1 MARSNP
7 KRGAA
12 FYRGDAGR
20 QKAEEEL
27 ARQKAAAEAR
37 KEQGNMPF
45 RFRVGVGDT
54 TQFVVLDDIPDFYR
68 FEHNLKNL
76 KTGFWDTYTGC
87 IKEWD
92 NCPVCDVAE
101 RESYYAMY
109 LSVLDLTPFKT
120 RDGEKHEFSR
130 KLLVVKPAQQ
140 KKFQR
145 AYAKAEK
152 DGRTLRGAIF
162 EVTRDGEKDSA
173 IGNDIELIEFME
185 EDELATYTRSW
196 KDKDGKKHTEDCS
209 EPFDYEKLFQEPDA
223 ESLRAIVGGSPTPG
237 SRAHEERELGGRSSS
252 RSRRRADEDDD
263 GDGDYEPADR
273 KSRMKS
279 ERSAP
284 KGRGRGRD
292 DDADDDADD
301 DGDDTSSS
309 RRPSRKGR
317 DEKPA
322 RTTGRRSSRDD
333 DADGDDEDDGD
344 AEDTRTTRRSS
355 RDEKPARSST
365 RSRRGSEDD
374 DPPFDTDGD
383 GDDDGDDRG
392 GRKAPGVGR
401 RVSARG
407 RR

>member
-54 TQFVVLDDIPDFYR
+54 TQFVVLDDSPDFYR
-68 FEHNLKNL
+68 FEHNLKNP
-76 KTGFWDTYTGC
+76 KTGFWDTFTGC
-87 IKEWD
+87 VKEWD

-120 RDGEKHEFSR
+120 RDGEEHEFSR

-173 IGNDIELIEFME
+173 IGNDIELIEFMD

-223 ESLRAIVGGSPTPG
+223 ESLRALVGGSPTPG
-237 SRAHEERELGGRSSS
+237 SREHEERELGGRSSRS
-252 RSRRRADEDDD
+252 SRRRADEDD
-263 GDGDYEPADR
+263 DGDYEPADR
-273 KSRMKS
+273 KSRMKGDRNAS
-279 ERSAP
+279 
-284 KGRGRGRD
+284 KGRGRSRD
-292 DDADDDADD
+292 EEDEDEGEDEEDS
-301 DGDDTSSS
+301 GSS
-309 RRPSRKGR
+309 RRPS
-317 DEKPA
+317 
-322 RTTGRRSSRDD
+322 SR
-333 DADGDDEDDGD
+333 G
-344 AEDTRTTRRSS
+344 

-365 RSRRGSEDD
+365 RRGREAADEDEDEDEEPEDKPARRGAAKRDEKPARSSTRRGRGADSD
-374 DPPFDTDGD
+374 DPPFDTDEDEDED
-383 GDDDGDDRG
+383 GDDDRG
-392 GRKAPGVGR
+392 GKKAPGVGR